1 MATQPDLNS
10 NEREPTPAERI
21 RAITAKMRRTM
32 PNACGDWAA
41 EIDQALADMEGC
53 SGARRAQSPSWIER
67 KVRKD
72 TDEYRAYLSA
82 RFPRGGAPSPFDF
95 DGHKWRY
102 HFTSFDDLGEFDVIA
117 RPADEPVQP

>member
-1 MATQPDLNS
+1 MATQPDS
-10 NEREPTPAERI
+10 IAHQPTPAERI
-21 RAITAKMRRTM
+21 RTITAQMRRTM

-41 EIDQALADMEGC
+41 EIDQALADMECC
-53 SGARRAQSPSWIER
+53 SSPRRSRSPNWIER

-72 TDEYRAYLSA
+72 TDEYRAYLRA
-82 RFPRGGAPSPFDF
+82 RFIRGGAPSPFDF

-117 RPADEPVQP
+117 RPAEERVAA